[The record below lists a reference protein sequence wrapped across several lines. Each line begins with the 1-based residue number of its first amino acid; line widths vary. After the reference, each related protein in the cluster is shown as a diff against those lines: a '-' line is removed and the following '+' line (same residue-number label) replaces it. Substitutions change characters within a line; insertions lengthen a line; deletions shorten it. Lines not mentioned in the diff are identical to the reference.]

1 MRQLRNAACG
11 IAACGSCGM
20 RKLRNG
26 ARVVRN
32 AACGMPRTEAAEWCP
47 RRAEGT
53 EAPRVHVKTGTAMLQ
68 PAATGKA
75 VRQPRRIARRSQR
88 APLPR
93 RGCRVQGVQ
102 GAQGAACSLTPI
114 TPRDG
119 SRRRVQGAGCRALQ
133 CSLTPITPRDGS
145 RRRTCNSAGRAP
157 AVVRAPAHRGRR
169 ATGVPPA
176 RWPARPRSAPGSSDS
191 PPRARG
197 RRASRRPSRPLTKPA
212 LPRRVSM
219 EHGRPARRCA
229 E

>member
-11 IAACGSCGM
+11 IAAGM

-119 SRRRVQGAGCRALQ
+119 SRRR
-133 CSLTPITPRDGS
+133 
-145 RRRTCNSAGRAP
+145 TCNSAGRAP